1 MSEVVV
7 VPTSSGFG
15 DKSVDELNELLDAMT
30 PVESQFQPTEAPV
43 EPEPTPEAPA
53 EPEPEAEPEPVPEV
67 DLAASEREGERLRSE
82 KLEAALALQQAHAS
96 RLAGEIGYLK
106 QKIESGLHASEPY
119 EPQSQAELDRL
130 SLLEQRLEK
139 SENERL
145 SNQVSQ
151 AVSES
156 IGSLDGPWVQEL
168 KDEIAVV
175 GPKYAD
181 QLRAASETTDPAL
194 ARQLATGVAMMVKA
208 EATQM
213 RWEKNHE
220 AMKVQK
226 QAASADM
233 ARAKKAQAP
242 SGSGGVPSPPP
253 KQKTIADMSAS
264 EADQW
269 LKANFR

>member
-30 PVESQFQPTEAPV
+30 PVESQFQPAEAPV

-106 QKIESGLHASEPY
+106 QKIESGLRASEPY

-226 QAASADM
+226 QAASADL